1 MPTTKVRIG
10 VALVAAPLMTAE
22 MPGMS
27 LGAHSAGGNPG
38 MNPPGSPSVTNTI
51 ATLCAGLLLCCCSAH
66 MTAPPSAGPVGV

>member
-10 VALVAAPLMTAE
+10 FVPVAAPLRMVE
-22 MPGMS
+22 IPGMS

-38 MNPPGSPSVTNTI
+38 MNPPGSPSVTSTI
-51 ATLCAGLLLCCCSAH
+51 ATLCARLLLCCCLAH